1 MSRLKRTTLVHFTS
15 QVLVSV
21 SGFLATFA
29 IARLLGSG
37 VLGKYALVTAL
48 VIWFSFP
55 VAAVGSAT
63 TKRMSEGDRPGVFLG
78 TGFLVIAVIVPVLVG
93 IVLLGRSF
101 FRGYI
106 GAPVADL
113 LAVLI
118 AATAAFKLVKNGLN
132 GQKKVAVS
140 GLSIAAHRVFRTGL
154 QVALILLGF
163 RLGGIIAGHVAGL
176 VLAVVVALYFYEV
189 RPVLPG
195 REELR
200 SLLEFARYS
209 WLGTLQTQSFG
220 WMDTIVLGFFVTSSQ
235 IGIYEVAWNLASV
248 LILVSVSI
256 RTTLFPEISDLGTD
270 GRYEEIHE
278 FVGDGLMFTGVF
290 AIPGLVGAVVVGPRI
305 LTIYRPEFSRGA
317 GILALLVLAR
327 FVAAYGTQFLTVVNG
342 IDRPDIAFRI
352 NAAFIVTNLA
362 LNVALVAAFGW
373 YGAAVATG
381 LSAAVL
387 LAASYAAV
395 RRLIGA
401 PSIPYVEIGKEVAA
415 ALAMGAALWAVR
427 PVVPRDNYLTVLLVG
442 CGAAVYVAVLLT
454 ISGRVRGKV
463 MELVPR
469 SFTT

>member
-1 MSRLKRTTLVHFTS
+1 MSRLKRTTLIHFTS

-21 SGFLATFA
+21 SGFIATFA

-63 TKRMSEGDRPGVFLG
+63 TKRMSEGEDPGVYLG
-78 TGFLVIAVIVPVLVG
+78 AGFLVLAVITPILVG
-93 IVLLGRSF
+93 VVLLGRSF

-106 GAPVADL
+106 GAPVAGL
-113 LAVLI
+113 LAALI
-118 AATAAFKLVKNGLN
+118 AATAVFKLIKNGLN
-132 GQKKVAVS
+132 GQKKVGVS
-140 GLSIAAHRVFRTGL
+140 GLSIAAHRVVRTVL

-163 RLGGIIAGHVAGL
+163 RLGGIIAGHIAGL
-176 VLAVVVALYFYEV
+176 VLATVLALSFYEV
-189 RPVLPG
+189 TPALPG
-195 REELR
+195 RAELR
-200 SLLEFARYS
+200 SLLEYARYS

-220 WMDTIVLGFFVTSSQ
+220 WMDTIVLGFFVTASQ

-256 RTTLFPEISDLGTD
+256 RTTLFPEISDLGSD
-270 GRYEEIHE
+270 ERHEEIHE
-278 FVGDGLMFTGVF
+278 FIGDGLLFTGVF
-290 AIPGLVGAVVVGPRI
+290 AIPGLVGAAVVGPRI
-305 LTIYRPEFSRGA
+305 LAIYRPEFSRGA
-317 GILALLVLAR
+317 GILAMLVLAR

-352 NAAFIVTNLA
+352 NAVFIGTNLT
-362 LNVALVAAFGW
+362 LNVVLVAAVGW

-381 LSAAVL
+381 VSAAVL
-387 LAASYAAV
+387 LATSYAAV
-395 RRLIGA
+395 HRLIGA
-401 PSIPYVEIGKEVAA
+401 PAIPYVEIGKEVAA

-442 CGAAVYVAVLLT
+442 CGAAVYVGTLLA
-454 ISGRVRGKV
+454 ISGRIREKV
-463 MELVPR
+463 GELLPESVGA
-469 SFTT
+469 

>member
-1 MSRLKRTTLVHFTS
+1 M
-15 QVLVSV
+15 
-21 SGFLATFA
+21 A
-29 IARLLGSG
+29 
-37 VLGKYALVTAL
+37 AL

-63 TKRMSEGDRPGVFLG
+63 TKRMSEGDNAGVFLG
-78 TGFLVIAVIVPVLVG
+78 AGFFIIGAIVPVLVAV
-93 IVLLGRSF
+93 VLLGRSF

-106 GAPVADL
+106 GAPVVGL
-113 LAVLI
+113 LAAVI

-163 RLGGIIAGHVAGL
+163 RLGGIVAGHIAGL
-176 VLAVVVALYFYEV
+176 VLAMVVALYFYEV
-189 RPVLPG
+189 RPMLPG

-278 FVGDGLMFTGVF
+278 FIGDGLLFTGVF
-290 AIPGLVGAVVVGPRI
+290 AIPGLVGAVVVGPRV
-305 LTIYRPEFSRGA
+305 LAIYRPEFGRGA

-352 NAAFIVTNLA
+352 NAAFIVTNLT
-362 LNVALVAAFGW
+362 LNIALVAAFGW

-381 LSAAVL
+381 VSAVVL

-395 RRLIGA
+395 HRLIGA
-401 PSIPYVEIGKEVAA
+401 PTIPYVEIGKEVAA
-415 ALAMGAALWAVR
+415 AVLMGAVLWAVR
-427 PVVPRDNYLTVLLVG
+427 PAVPRDNYLTVLLVG
-442 CGAAVYVAVLLT
+442 CGAAVYVGALLA
-454 ISGRVRGKV
+454 ISGRIRGKV
-463 MELVPR
+463 GELLPESVA
-469 SFTT
+469 T